1 MPRKKLK
8 VEMYSY
14 GLYEAWRDK
23 KSGLPKIIK
32 HTKNIPAEIDIEF
45 GYVIKILGGKG
56 KQIHFVIDHPPFKDS
71 KGNIAPPCKGVEY
84 VKSNDFLFFLGDCIW
99 APVEDKK
106 GIWQLSCEIDGEK
119 VSDMS
124 FTIF

>member
-1 MPRKKLK
+1 MSKKKLK
-8 VEMYSY
+8 IEMYSY
-14 GLYEAWRDK
+14 GLYESWRDK

-45 GYVIKILGGKG
+45 GYVLKIIGGKG
-56 KQIHFVIDHPPFKDS
+56 KKIYFTMEHPPFKDS
-71 KGNIAPPCKGVEY
+71 KGNVAAPFKGFEY
-84 VKSNDFLFFLGDCIW
+84 IKTNEFLFFLGDCIW

-124 FTIF
+124 FTIS